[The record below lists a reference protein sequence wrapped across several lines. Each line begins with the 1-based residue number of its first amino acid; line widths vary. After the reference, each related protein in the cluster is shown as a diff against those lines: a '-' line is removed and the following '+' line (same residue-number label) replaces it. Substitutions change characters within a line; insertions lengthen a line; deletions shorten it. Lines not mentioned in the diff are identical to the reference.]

1 MKKEKSNLNTYITM
15 TPEFAYFLK
24 VNVAIVLFYAFYR
37 LLFYKDTFFN
47 LRRAVLLIFLGIALV
62 YPLLD
67 IQEWLKAREPIT
79 GVMLLYS
86 DILPEATATPGAKT
100 IQATN
105 WAELFRTVGLGVYW
119 LGVVVLLVRFFLQ
132 LGSILLLAYRSRRA
146 LVHNTEVCVLDK
158 PAGPFSFFKLTFLHP
173 ESHSGKEIDEILTH
187 EGTHASQWHSVDV
200 IVCELI
206 SIVCWVNPFVWL
218 LKREVR
224 HNLEYLADNTVI
236 QLGYDSKSYQYHL
249 LGLAHHQAA
258 ATLYNSFNVL
268 HLKNRISMMNKKR
281 SRGIGRAKYLLL
293 FPLTALLM
301 LLSNC
306 MQKTSDS
313 QEEAATEDLTVKP
326 AGESTPAAS
335 EATPTA
341 KVWTE
346 EELGK
351 VLTVV
356 EVMPKF
362 PGGEGELL
370 KFIATN
376 IKYPQEAQEKGIT
389 GRVICAFVVT
399 KEGDIVNA
407 EVLKGIDPQ
416 LDEEAI
422 RVIYRMP
429 KWAPGTQRGEP
440 VAVKYTIPITY
451 RLSNPTPAGKKVELA
466 SDVAK
471 RGEALLDD
479 KFDPKNP
486 VYKVVE
492 VMPKFPGGDSELL
505 KFIGKNIKYPKE
517 CKEKGIE
524 GRVIL
529 AFTVGKDGGLSD
541 YEILRGVDPLLDA
554 EAIRVIQT
562 MPKWAPGTQE
572 GKPVNVRYTVP
583 VTYRLQ

>member
-1 MKKEKSNLNTYITM
+1 
-15 TPEFAYFLK
+15 
-24 VNVAIVLFYAFYR
+24 
-37 LLFYKDTFFN
+37 
-47 LRRAVLLIFLGIALV
+47 
-62 YPLLD
+62 
-67 IQEWLKAREPIT
+67 
-79 GVMLLYS
+79 
-86 DILPEATATPGAKT
+86 
-100 IQATN
+100 
-105 WAELFRTVGLGVYW
+105 
-119 LGVVVLLVRFFLQ
+119 
-132 LGSILLLAYRSRRA
+132 
-146 LVHNTEVCVLDK
+146 
-158 PAGPFSFFKLTFLHP
+158 
-173 ESHSGKEIDEILTH
+173 
-187 EGTHASQWHSVDV
+187 
-200 IVCELI
+200 
-206 SIVCWVNPFVWL
+206 
-218 LKREVR
+218 
-224 HNLEYLADNTVI
+224 
-236 QLGYDSKSYQYHL
+236 
-249 LGLAHHQAA
+249 
-258 ATLYNSFNVL
+258 
-268 HLKNRISMMNKKR
+268 
-281 SRGIGRAKYLLL
+281 
-293 FPLTALLM
+293 
-301 LLSNC
+301 